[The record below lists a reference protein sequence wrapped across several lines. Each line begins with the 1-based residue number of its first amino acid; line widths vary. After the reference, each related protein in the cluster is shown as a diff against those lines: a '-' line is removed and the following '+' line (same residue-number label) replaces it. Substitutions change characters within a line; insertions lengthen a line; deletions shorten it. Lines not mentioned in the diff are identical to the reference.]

1 VDNFLGEG
9 PFGKILMSK
18 EIIQLNEIE
27 YAWPKKPVVV
37 VCIDGGDPEYIDSGI
52 EDGIIPNI
60 EGFLKNGF
68 YALARGSMPSF
79 TCPNNMSIV
88 TGSEPVTHGIS
99 GNFYLDRSTGE
110 PVVMTGPELLR
121 TYSIMSEFSRKGARV
136 VSITAKDKLRRQLQK
151 GMDLSGGSVSMSS
164 QFADRCTLNENGIED
179 SLQFVGRPQ
188 PEMYSAELSLFVL
201 DAGIKFLEER
211 RPDILYLSLTDFIQ
225 HTHAPGTPVANQFY
239 SDMDARFGRLK
250 DLDAVLMVTADH
262 GMGDKADENGDPKV
276 IWLQDVLDQ
285 ELGEGV
291 TRVICPITD
300 AFVGHHGSLGGFV
313 RVYITGETKP
323 ELILEIT
330 ENLNGIEKVWTAENV
345 AEELEQPLDRE
356 GDIAVVADKKTVIG
370 GRQVDHDLSALKGQ
384 RLRTHGSLHEAQVP
398 FVLSDPL
405 NDAYARKSEKIPL
418 RSHQIF
424 DFAING
430 LN

>member
-1 VDNFLGEG
+1 
-9 PFGKILMSK
+9 M
-18 EIIQLNEIE
+18 
-27 YAWPKKPVVV
+27 
-37 VCIDGGDPEYIDSGI
+37 
-52 EDGIIPNI
+52 
-60 EGFLKNGF
+60 KNGF
-68 YALARGSMPSF
+68 YAVSKGSMPSF

-121 TYSIMSEFSRKGARV
+121 TCSIMSEFSRKGARV

-164 QFADRCTLNENGIED
+164 QFADQCTMKENGIED
-179 SLQFVGRPQ
+179 ALEFVGRPQ
-188 PEMYSAELSLFVL
+188 PDMYSADLSLFVL
-201 DAGIKFLEER
+201 DAGIKFLEEK

-239 SDMDARFGRLK
+239 SDMDARFGRLRE
-250 DLDAVLMVTADH
+250 LGAVVALTADH
-262 GMGDKADENGDPKV
+262 GMGDKANENGEPNV
-276 IWLQDVLDQ
+276 IWLQDILDK
-285 ELGEGV
+285 ELGEGL
-291 TRVICPITD
+291 TKVICPITD

-313 RVYITGETKP
+313 RVYITGETKR
-323 ELILEIT
+323 ERILEIT
-330 ENLNGIEKVWTAENV
+330 ENITGIEKVWTAEKV
-345 AEELEQPLDRE
+345 AEELELPVDRE
-356 GDIAVVADKKTVIG
+356 GDIAIAGDKKTVIG
-370 GRQVDHDLSALKGQ
+370 GRQLDHDLSALKGQ

-398 FVLSDPL
+398 LVLSEPL
-405 NDAYARKSEKIPL
+405 NDAYARKAEQIPL
-418 RSHQIF
+418 RSNQIF

>member
-1 VDNFLGEG
+1 
-9 PFGKILMSK
+9 MTK
-18 EIIQLNEIE
+18 EKLQLNEIE
-27 YAWPKKPVVV
+27 YTWPKKPVVV
-37 VCIDGGDPEYIDSGI
+37 VCIDGGDPEYFDSGI

-60 EGFLKNGF
+60 EDFMKNGF
-68 YALARGSMPSF
+68 YAVSKGSMPSF

-121 TYSIMSEFSRKGARV
+121 TCSIMSEFSRKGARV

-164 QFADRCTLNENGIED
+164 QFADQCTMKENGIED
-179 SLQFVGRPQ
+179 ALEFVGRPQ
-188 PEMYSAELSLFVL
+188 PDMYSADLSLFVL
-201 DAGIKFLEER
+201 DAGIKFLEEK

-239 SDMDARFGRLK
+239 SDMDARFGRLRE
-250 DLDAVLMVTADH
+250 LGAVVALTADH
-262 GMGDKADENGDPKV
+262 GMGDKANENGEPNV
-276 IWLQDVLDQ
+276 IWLQDILDK
-285 ELGEGV
+285 ELGEGL
-291 TRVICPITD
+291 TKVICPITD

-313 RVYITGETKP
+313 RVYITGETKR
-323 ELILEIT
+323 ERILEIT
-330 ENLNGIEKVWTAENV
+330 ETITGIEKVWTAENV
-345 AEELEQPLDRE
+345 AEELELPLDRE
-356 GDIAVVADKKTVIG
+356 GDIAIAGDKKTVIG
-370 GRQVDHDLSALKGQ
+370 GRQLDHDLSALKGQ
-384 RLRTHGSLHEAQVP
+384 RLRTHGSLHEAHVP
-398 FVLSDPL
+398 IVLSEPL
-405 NDAYARKSEKIPL
+405 NDAYARKAEQIPL
-418 RSHQIF
+418 RSNQIF